1 MKQKSLK
8 LNAALN
14 LTKTIIGLIFPLITF
29 PYASRVLMPVSLGK
43 VNFAQSIVSYF
54 ALIASLGITN
64 YGIREASKVRDDK
77 LKLSQFSKELLIINL
92 ISTAIAYILFF
103 ISIFVVPKFSEY
115 RALLCVCSGSIL
127 FTTLGMDWLYTA
139 IEDFMYITIRSIIF
153 QLISLVLLLIF
164 VRNENDYLIYAG
176 IAVVSSVGSNVM
188 NFIHSKRIINFKD
201 GSKLELKKHLKPII
215 VLFAMAVTI
224 QIYTALDTTMLGFI
238 SGEWYVG
245 IYTAATKINKV
256 VLSAVVAVST
266 VILPRLSYYT
276 SQNNTDEFNKL
287 VYKGLDLILLF
298 SIPATIGL
306 CLLSEQIILVLSGR
320 SFIEAITPMR
330 IMNPIIIVIGLS
342 NFMGVQIFMPLNK
355 EKNTLYSVIAGAV
368 TNFILNIILIP
379 KFNALGASIATICAE
394 TIVTLVQFI
403 LARKIIDYRFVLM
416 RSAIYIANSIVM
428 AIPVF
433 LCIFFIKIEWVALI
447 VGIITGVGVYLIMLT
462 VEKNQFVMNI
472 FNSIKLKLK
481 H

>member
-103 ISIFVVPKFSEY
+103 ISIFIVPKFSEY

-139 IEDFMYITIRSIIF
+139 IEDFVYITIRSIIF

-164 VRNENDYLIYAG
+164 VKNENDYLIYAG

-188 NFIHSKRIINFKD
+188 NFIHSKKIINFKEC
-201 GSKLELKKHLKPII
+201 SKLEIKKHLKPII

-298 SIPATIGL
+298 SIPATFGL

-320 SFIEAITPMR
+320 NFIEAITPMR
-330 IMNPIIIVIGLS
+330 IMNPIIIVIGLI
-342 NFMGVQIFMPLNK
+342 N
-355 EKNTLYSVIAGAV
+355 LY
-368 TNFILNIILIP
+368 
-379 KFNALGASIATICAE
+379 
-394 TIVTLVQFI
+394 
-403 LARKIIDYRFVLM
+403 VLK
-416 RSAIYIANSIVM
+416 RNRGERV
-428 AIPVF
+428 
-433 LCIFFIKIEWVALI
+433 
-447 VGIITGVGVYLIMLT
+447 
-462 VEKNQFVMNI
+462 
-472 FNSIKLKLK
+472 
-481 H
+481 

>member
-153 QLISLVLLLIF
+153 QFISLVLI
-164 VRNENDYLIYAG
+164 RN
-176 IAVVSSVGSNVM
+176 
-188 NFIHSKRIINFKD
+188 
-201 GSKLELKKHLKPII
+201 
-215 VLFAMAVTI
+215 
-224 QIYTALDTTMLGFI
+224 
-238 SGEWYVG
+238 
-245 IYTAATKINKV
+245 
-256 VLSAVVAVST
+256 
-266 VILPRLSYYT
+266 
-276 SQNNTDEFNKL
+276 
-287 VYKGLDLILLF
+287 
-298 SIPATIGL
+298 
-306 CLLSEQIILVLSGR
+306 
-320 SFIEAITPMR
+320 
-330 IMNPIIIVIGLS
+330 
-342 NFMGVQIFMPLNK
+342 
-355 EKNTLYSVIAGAV
+355 
-368 TNFILNIILIP
+368 
-379 KFNALGASIATICAE
+379 
-394 TIVTLVQFI
+394 
-403 LARKIIDYRFVLM
+403 
-416 RSAIYIANSIVM
+416 
-428 AIPVF
+428 
-433 LCIFFIKIEWVALI
+433 
-447 VGIITGVGVYLIMLT
+447 
-462 VEKNQFVMNI
+462 
-472 FNSIKLKLK
+472 
-481 H
+481 